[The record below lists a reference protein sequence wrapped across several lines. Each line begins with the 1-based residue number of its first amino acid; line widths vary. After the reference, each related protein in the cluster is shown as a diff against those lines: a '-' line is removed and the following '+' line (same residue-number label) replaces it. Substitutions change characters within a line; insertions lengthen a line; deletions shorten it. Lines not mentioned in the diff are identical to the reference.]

1 MDDITFL
8 LGEIKGNQ
16 EAQGRQIDKI
26 EGQLRETNANVGK
39 IAKVCAERGH
49 IIEQVEQ
56 HMEIDTPVDVW
67 VGSAAVKILLA
78 IGHTAQRYQLCTHP
92 AQVYRCPPTQYICEP
107 ACERV
112 YQ

>member
-49 IIEQVEQ
+49 IIEQVEH
-56 HMEIDTPVDVW
+56 HMEIDTPVEVREGQHAKAFLKLVAV
-67 VGSAAVKILLA
+67 VGVTTIINQA
-78 IGHTAQRYQLCTHP
+78 IAGFLFAP
-92 AQVYRCPPTQYICEP
+92 
-107 ACERV
+107 
-112 YQ
+112 